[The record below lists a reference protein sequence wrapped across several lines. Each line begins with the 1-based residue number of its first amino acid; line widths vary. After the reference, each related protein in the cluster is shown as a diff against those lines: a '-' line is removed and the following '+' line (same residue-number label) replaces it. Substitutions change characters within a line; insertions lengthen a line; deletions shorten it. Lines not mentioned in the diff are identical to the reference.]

1 MPFFI
6 TDISVEKAGSGRF
19 TEKEEQEE
27 QIK

>member
-6 TDISVEKAGSGRF
+6 TDISVEAGSGRF